1 MENGG
6 SGKIAVS
13 ATGRGCSATGR
24 PVPEKWGKMG
34 KMKERERETR
44 EDFGDLWCLWLVN
57 HENGKVKNIYVG
69 IKG

>member
-24 PVPEKWGKMG
+24 PVPEKWGKWE

-44 EDFGDLWCLWLVN
+44 EDFGKLWRLGLVC
-57 HENGKVKNIYVG
+57 HENGRF
-69 IKG
+69 